1 MKHSKRVR
9 LAAHG
14 GTVGS
19 GQAFLTLSD
28 AEATLVELRLA
39 LSRNLKDWRTKR
51 GWSQVQLARQ
61 LKSSQSRIAKM
72 EAGDASVSV
81 DLLFRSLFV
90 VGATPCDLAKA
101 IGQLEPRVALM
112 ATLLEELD

>member
-1 MKHSKRVR
+1 MKQSKRAR

-14 GTVGS
+14 WTVGS
-19 GQAFLTLSD
+19 VQDFLNLSD
-28 AEATLVELRLA
+28 AEAVLVELRLA

-51 GWSQVQLARQ
+51 GWSQVQLAKQ

-90 VGATPCDLAKA
+90 VGAKPRDLAKA
-101 IGQLEPRVALM
+101 IGRLEHRIAV
-112 ATLLEELD
+112 

>member
-14 GTVGS
+14 WTVGS
-19 GQAFLTLSD
+19 VQDFLNLSD
-28 AEATLVELRLA
+28 AEASIVELRLA
-39 LSRNLKDWRTKR
+39 LSRNLKAWRTKR

-90 VGATPCDLAKA
+90 VGAKPRDLAKT
-101 IGQLEPRVALM
+101 IGQLQHRVAV
-112 ATLLEELD
+112 

>member
-1 MKHSKRVR
+1 MGRR
-9 LAAHG
+9 IRAD
-14 GTVGS
+14 
-19 GQAFLTLSD
+19 FLNLSD

-39 LSRNLKDWRTKR
+39 LSRNLKSWRTKR
-51 GWSQVQLARQ
+51 GWSQVQLAKQ

-90 VGATPCDLAKA
+90 VGAKPRELART
-101 IGQLEPRVALM
+101 IGQLEHRVAV
-112 ATLLEELD
+112 